1 MVVTILFAEET
12 KNHNRIGLNLQ
23 KNRTRSSLKITFF
36 LICFAVVVVFESACE
51 SQKPVAPLKV
61 PAFDKHNAFAHL
73 TNQVAFG
80 ARVPGSEAHAACL
93 AYLDSTLNE
102 YAESVVQQS
111 FEHTIEQTGETVQL
125 TNLIASFGTSIGQ
138 RVLLAAHWDCRPW
151 ADSEIDSVKAKQPVP
166 GANDGASGVAVLLE
180 IARILKNDPPPVGVD
195 IIFFD
200 GEDFGIHGRD
210 ETWAVGAQHFAS
222 KKDPRYTP
230 QIGLLL
236 DMIGDKNL
244 KLMKEGYSM
253 HYAPGVVDFVWSYAS
268 RLGISEFVAEET
280 GPITDD
286 HLPLLKAG
294 IPCINLIDLDY
305 AYHHTVEDTP
315 DKCSPES
322 LEKVGK
328 VALAVVYNPQ

>member
-1 MVVTILFAEET
+1 MFNKATP
-12 KNHNRIGLNLQ
+12 
-23 KNRTRSSLKITFF
+23 SSTSKRLVFF
-36 LICFAVVVVFESACE
+36 LAPMVCVLMHACE
-51 SQKPVAPLKV
+51 SKKPVSPLHV
-61 PAFDKHNAFAHL
+61 PAFDKQNAFTHL
-73 TNQVAFG
+73 TNQVDFG

-93 AYLDSTLNE
+93 AYLDSSLAQ
-102 YAESVVQQS
+102 YAQSVVQQS
-111 FEHTIEQTGETVQL
+111 FEHTIEKTGEKVKL
-125 TNLIASFGTSIGQ
+125 TNLIASFGTDKGQ

-151 ADSEIDSVKAKQPVP
+151 ADSDPDTANQRKPVP

-180 IARILKNDPPPVGVD
+180 IARILKNEPPPVGVD
-195 IIFFD
+195 IVLFD

-210 ETWAVGAQHFAS
+210 ETWAVGAQYFAN

-236 DMIGDKNL
+236 DMIGDKDL

-253 HYAPGVVDFVWSYAS
+253 HYAPGVVDFVWGYAS
-268 RLGISEFVAEET
+268 RLGISEFVGEQM

-286 HLPLLKAG
+286 HLPLLKVG

-305 AYHHTVEDTP
+305 DFHHTIEDTP